1 MVSIRQKVSHMYN
14 CINSMIVDNI
24 EEKFGKLSPT
34 TGKKHTFLGMDIEFI
49 GGKKVSLT
57 KPHCINKVL
66 EDLGK
71 TLKENVVNLA
81 TSQLFTITN

>member
-1 MVSIRQKVSHMYN
+1 
-14 CINSMIVDNI
+14 
-24 EEKFGKLSPT
+24 
-34 TGKKHTFLGMDIEFI
+34 MDIEFI

-81 TSQLFTITN
+81 TSQLFTITNEAKELDEENKERYPSITTRILWIMKKSRPDLETAVYLL

>member
-1 MVSIRQKVSHMYN
+1 
-14 CINSMIVDNI
+14 
-24 EEKFGKLSPT
+24 
-34 TGKKHTFLGMDIEFI
+34 MDIEFI

-81 TSQLFTITN
+81 TSQLFTITNEAKELDEENKERYPSITTRILWIMKKSRPDLETAVYLP